1 MLDTEVFQRNLG
13 QECQERKWQN
23 KLMLAEN
30 SNDLTEFFF
39 NCVKIKELVYSLFLL
54 LPVGKYIPTKD
65 GNHY

>member
-30 SNDLTEFFF
+30 SNDLTEFFLT
-39 NCVKIKELVYSLFLL
+39 V
-54 LPVGKYIPTKD
+54 
-65 GNHY
+65 